1 MLNIVCV
8 KHGSLYG
15 ADYVNRLYA
24 MVARNLTAG
33 HEGRF
38 ICFTDDD
45 AGIRQEI
52 HCRPLPKGI
61 LGWWNKLALFAP
73 GEFERHDRILYFD
86 LDTVMVGDLDEI
98 ARYDGEFA
106 ILRDFY
112 REDGWQSS
120 VMAWKSGFGAEIW
133 QRWNREGR
141 PEADG
146 GDQEWIEHVFKN
158 KWPVIQPE
166 ILQDLYPGKFVSYK
180 RDCIP
185 YPPEGASVVVF
196 HGEPKPHD
204 CGRSWVEAMW
214 TESDTGHF
222 QLAMIPNI
230 PLEQIRKQAKH
241 SATLGLPRLK
251 SQPANQGTASPFI
264 GKVAIIG
271 GGPSIGDPVIQ
282 AELSLLRSKGFAIW
296 ALNGSYDWL
305 LDRGLVADAHVLLD
319 ARYDNLRFLRNSEP
333 ETTYYLASICS
344 GFVYDELIT
353 QGRKIVRFD
362 LDVMGDCG
370 TTVGTHAIA
379 VAFTEGFREIHLY
392 GYDSSYRGDAGHA
405 YEQALNGEERIVD
418 AHVGDRTFRAAP
430 WMVRQAQDFD
440 GLAAAIVSAGGT
452 IVVHGDGL
460 LPYVAQQMAAPR
472 WAEVR
477 AAEVLKRL
485 PAGPVRGAEIG
496 VFCGGMSAALL
507 QRPDLDLLMVD
518 SWEGDG
524 KAYLSESG
532 DWHAKLSRDEQN
544 SFMKIASRAVDFAGC
559 RATIRRVRSR
569 TQARSIG
576 IERLDFVF
584 IDADHSYQGCK
595 ADIVAWAPRI
605 KPGGLLC
612 GHDYDNPDF
621 PEFGVKRAVDE
632 YAATTGRQVELGAN
646 LTWFIR
652 L

>member
-1 MLNIVCV
+1 VLNIVCV
-8 KHGSLYG
+8 KAGDLYS

-38 ICFTDDD
+38 VCFTDDD
-45 AGIRQEI
+45 TDIRQEI
-52 HCRPLPKGI
+52 HCRPLPEGVA
-61 LGWWNKLALFAP
+61 GWWNKLYLFAP
-73 GEFERHDRILYFD
+73 GQFEHRDRVLYFD

-98 ARYDGEFA
+98 ALYDGEFA

-120 VMAWKSGFGAEIW
+120 VMGWKAGFGAEIW

-141 PEADG
+141 PEAVNTATTH
-146 GDQEWIEHVFKN
+146 GDQAWIEKVVPKA
-158 KWPVIQPE
+158 E

-185 YPPEGASVVVF
+185 YPPEGASVCVF

-222 QLAMIPNI
+222 QLAMIPNL

-251 SQPANQGTASPFI
+251 SQPARTTTGPLSD

-305 LDRGLVADAHVLLD
+305 LDHGLVADAHVLLD
-319 ARYDNLRFLRNSEP
+319 ARYDNLRFLRNSKP

-344 GFVYDELIT
+344 GFVYDEMIT

-392 GYDSSYRGDAGHA
+392 GYDSSYRGEAGHA

-418 AHVGDRTFRAAP
+418 AHVGDRVFRAAP

-460 LPYVAQQMAAPR
+460 LPYVAQQMAVPR
-472 WAEVR
+472 WTEVR

-485 PAGPVRGAEIG
+485 PPGPVRGAEIG

-507 QRPDLDLLMVD
+507 QRTDLFLLMVD

-524 KAYLSESG
+524 KAYAAESG
-532 DWHAKLSRDEQN
+532 DWHAKLSCDEQQ
-544 SFMKIASRAVDFAGC
+544 SFRKIANRAVEFAGM
-559 RATIRRVRSR
+559 RASIHCGRSLSAAAITPR
-569 TQARSIG
+569 HQF
-576 IERLDFVF
+576 DFVF
-584 IDADHSYQGCK
+584 IDADHSYEGCA
-595 ADIVAWAPRI
+595 ADIAAWAPKV

-632 YAATTGRQVELGAN
+632 YAATTGRQVELGDN